1 MQQETRAEA
10 RVKFFLAG
18 EKQTAGKD
26 PWEIL
31 VAVFMKKRELPGTFS
46 ATKRWTDPSSGGLGK
61 W

>member
-31 VAVFMKKRELPGTFS
+31 VAVFMKKRELPE
-46 ATKRWTDPSSGGLGK
+46 
-61 W
+61 